1 MNLTPALITD
11 IQSVDN
17 ISVVS
22 FKALHQTMRMM
33 SLELNDSLHVG
44 SEVILGV
51 KATNISLAKEITGL
65 LSISNRLEVT
75 IERLDMGTLLCSI
88 KFKFEEQIWESII
101 TRNSALRMD
110 LKAGDK
116 ITALVKSSELS
127 IVEIL

>member
-44 SEVILGV
+44 SEVTLGV